1 MPARSSLP
9 DQAKIRMYSKP
20 AISPAPGAS
29 RFAPGYPPARQATL
43 PLPKEQ
49 LTAWQR
55 WEMTSF
61 AEELGPA
68 PYEEK
73 AVPASVLEPLEP
85 ALLIDEAALDS
96 LRLEAQMAGEKAG
109 YQQGY
114 TRGQAEG
121 YAAAMTAVR
130 EQAEHLRALTL
141 ALPTALRV
149 AEREVADDLMAL
161 ALDIAQQVLG
171 QAITVEPQAILAVVR
186 ELLQAEP
193 ALAGAPQLI
202 LHPDDASLIK
212 EHLPDD
218 LQAAGWRIRADA
230 TTNRGG
236 CRVLATSGER
246 DATLETRWERVAA
259 MLARNPPAFSFAVHD

>member
-1 MPARSSLP
+1 MPAKSCLP
-9 DQAKIRMYSKP
+9 DQAKIHMYSKP
-20 AISPAPGAS
+20 AISPAPGAD
-29 RFAPGYPPARQATL
+29 RVAPGYSSARQATL
-43 PLPKEQ
+43 TVPKEQ

-68 PYEEK
+68 PCEAQ
-73 AVPASVLEPLEP
+73 AVPAPVLEPLEP
-85 ALLIDEAALDS
+85 ALLIDESELDR

-114 TRGQAEG
+114 AQGQAEG
-121 YAAAMTAVR
+121 YAAAMAAVH
-130 EQAEHLRALTL
+130 EQAEHLRALTQ
-141 ALPTALRV
+141 ALPAALRV

-161 ALDIAQQVLG
+161 ALDIARQVLG
-171 QAITVEPQAILAVVR
+171 QALTVEPQAILAVVR

-212 EHLPDD
+212 KHLPDD

-236 CRVLATSGER
+236 CRVLASSGEQ
-246 DATLETRWERVAA
+246 DATLETRWERVTA